1 MIVSFQIK
9 LRTKRACNFHTKNG
23 ADSNI
28 NFNGT
33 GTIEKVDISHIW
45 KEFAFQ
51 YLYQLKIMKSYD
63 VYTNMIFQTFRVSAV
78 VEYFWLIIMLTP
90 TRLVHFKMRYSE
102 LAWMERGGAGW
113 TGPGLGLSNYRHFVI
128 FPLIIANYRIYFE
141 N

>member
-1 MIVSFQIK
+1 MIVSFQIT

-63 VYTNMIFQTFRVSAV
+63 VYTNTIFQTFRVQLMKNDIEEFLEKEKV
-78 VEYFWLIIMLTP
+78 IPKNIIGVRPYTP
-90 TRLVHFKMRYSE
+90 L
-102 LAWMERGGAGW
+102 
-113 TGPGLGLSNYRHFVI
+113 
-128 FPLIIANYRIYFE
+128 
-141 N
+141 